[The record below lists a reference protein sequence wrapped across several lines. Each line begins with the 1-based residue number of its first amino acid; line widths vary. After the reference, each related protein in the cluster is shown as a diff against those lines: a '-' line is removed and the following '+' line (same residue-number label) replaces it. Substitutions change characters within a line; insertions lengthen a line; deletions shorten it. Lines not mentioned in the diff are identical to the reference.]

1 MFAFLSVLFSGED
14 YLVIS
19 LKQKNSRFNLGLNLC
34 CLDNLELANDRQD
47 NVGKFLLLCN
57 IILKF
62 RVCNI
67 SSAPCC
73 YVFKLHYSY
82 CH

>member
-1 MFAFLSVLFSGED
+1 MFAFLSVLWRELFSD
-14 YLVIS
+14 IF
-19 LKQKNSRFNLGLNLC
+19 KIKISRFNLGLNLC

-47 NVGKFLLLCN
+47 KVGRPSLCN

-73 YVFKLHYSY
+73 YVFKLYDFY

>member
-1 MFAFLSVLFSGED
+1 MFAFLSVQFSGED

-34 CLDNLELANDRQD
+34 YLDNLELANDRQD
-47 NVGKFLLLCN
+47 KVGKFLL
-57 IILKF
+57 LKF